1 MDDGVAAAP
10 PPAAAAAAA
19 VLGIISLVW
28 IGAGMLPRSFIVVG
42 CELKLC
48 YSTEERKD
56 SNSII
61 NHVVVAKD
69 VVWSKYIA

>member
-10 PPAAAAAAA
+10 PPAAAAAAAA

-42 CELKLC
+42 CVLAVYLSLITSLSVLIVIEAEL
-48 YSTEERKD
+48 ST
-56 SNSII
+56 
-61 NHVVVAKD
+61 
-69 VVWSKYIA
+69 